1 MKSSK
6 TWHERHESECSPGDR
21 LADRLTRALGSWRF
35 IVIQTVMILIWIV
48 VNLLAYFSK
57 WDPYPFI
64 LLNLLFSVQSAY
76 AAPII
81 MMAQN
86 RQGERDRMQAYEDY
100 RTNLEA
106 KMEIEELEIK
116 LSRMETE
123 KLDKII
129 NMLQELKMDRGH

>member
-6 TWHERHESECSPGDR
+6 TWHEQHESDCTRGDR
-21 LADRLTRALGSWRF
+21 LADRLTKVLGSWRF
-35 IVIQTVMILIWIV
+35 IVIQTVMILIWV
-48 VNLLAYFSK
+48 GVNLLAYFSQ

-86 RQGERDRMQAYEDY
+86 RQGERDRLLADDE
-100 RTNLEA
+100 
-106 KMEIEELEIK
+106 
-116 LSRMETE
+116 
-123 KLDKII
+123 
-129 NMLQELKMDRGH
+129 